1 MKERLQFFPITTY
14 AVVMGL
20 SGLTIVFSKY
30 YHLHWLPKP
39 VYDAMLFFTF
49 GVFLLISFLYGLKAV
64 KHFDQVKIDFNHR
77 IRVNFF
83 SAISISFLLL
93 SIALLG
99 YWPILALVM
108 WWVGVIL
115 HTFLMLH
122 TIAFW
127 VNHNFEINHM
137 NPAWFIPVV
146 GNVLVPVA
154 GVEFMPHAFS
164 FFYFAVGMFFWLVLI
179 AIFLNR
185 VIFHNQLPEKFMP
198 TLFIL
203 LAPPA
208 VGFIAYM
215 RITESWDIF
224 SALLLNIMFFF
235 VALLFFLRKSFY
247 GIKFFISWWAF
258 TFPLTATTV
267 ALAVAFQ
274 VTAQPVF
281 KYASWVMFVFTLLVI
296 SFVSW
301 HTILKIKQ
309 RQICINED

>member
-14 AVVMGL
+14 AIVMGL

-185 VIFHNQLPEKFMP
+185 VIFHNQL
-198 TLFIL
+198 
-203 LAPPA
+203 
-208 VGFIAYM
+208 
-215 RITESWDIF
+215 
-224 SALLLNIMFFF
+224 LNIMLFF

-247 GIKFFISWWAF
+247 GINFFISWWAF